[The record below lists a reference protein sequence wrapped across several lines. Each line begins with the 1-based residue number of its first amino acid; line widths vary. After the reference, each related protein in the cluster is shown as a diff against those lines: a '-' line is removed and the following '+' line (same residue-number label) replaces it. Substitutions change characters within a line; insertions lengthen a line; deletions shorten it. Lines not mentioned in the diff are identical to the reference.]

1 MDSRIPV
8 WKELTRLFTVVCQFD
23 ESGRIV
29 QASDL
34 FANRCQLSTDNL
46 GNFFELFRF
55 KRPSG
60 FTGDF
65 ESACEYA
72 GNLILAY
79 SESVGFAVRGQFLD
93 YRAYGLDGLYFVG
106 VPWLWWMESNV
117 SSHDLTLADFPII
130 DVQMDQLFFM
140 TIQQR
145 MVDDLQ
151 EVNDE
156 LTRAKGQL
164 EEANASRQ
172 KYFNH
177 VSHEMRSPLSGV
189 ISALT
194 LLSDEDLQGRSRDLI
209 DLASKSASRLLEV
222 INFTLENA
230 TLDSGGSAAE
240 DQVFDLDDLLDEC
253 LMLGRAKAIEKNLE
267 LLRIGHQSFSHL
279 YLGKARLIKQVLT
292 NLLGNA
298 LKFSVEGSISLEVNL
313 ISSRN
318 DNVDVIAFAV
328 RDEGPGIP
336 SDALGMLFKPFATGL
351 SEATR
356 SEQGTGLGLS
366 IVKRFVE
373 ILGGEIQVESTM
385 GEGAAFS
392 FEVALTRSLEHDK
405 KPARRSHVADHAY
418 RIIGRLLLVDDLE
431 TNLLLNAR
439 IFESL
444 GLTVVTANGGGKAV
458 EIVRN
463 DPSAFDVV
471 MMDLEMPDVD
481 GYEAT
486 QLIRQIPGTENLPI
500 LALSAHVGNSVRKR
514 ALATGMNSFLPKPIV
529 RSELIGEL
537 QDWLRIERLETE
549 PENVTVNAKTLLEAS
564 GQGSDVH
571 NAESS
576 ATSHS
581 ASASEDRGEDMATTE
596 SASQFDAEKIHAL
609 VKEVGVDVTE
619 TLVRKFLEESAG
631 RWEQLTQAMT
641 ADENPAVIRESHTLG
656 SACLTFGIDAAGQK
670 FREIER
676 DAQDQKP
683 VPVSLLQPIGGLL
696 GDGIRQLETYLAE
709 LKASS

>member
-1 MDSRIPV
+1 
-8 WKELTRLFTVVCQFD
+8 
-23 ESGRIV
+23 
-29 QASDL
+29 
-34 FANRCQLSTDNL
+34 
-46 GNFFELFRF
+46 
-55 KRPSG
+55 
-60 FTGDF
+60 
-65 ESACEYA
+65 
-72 GNLILAY
+72 
-79 SESVGFAVRGQFLD
+79 
-93 YRAYGLDGLYFVG
+93 
-106 VPWLWWMESNV
+106 
-117 SSHDLTLADFPII
+117 
-130 DVQMDQLFFM
+130 MDQLFFM
-140 TIQQR
+140 TTQQG

-164 EEANASRQ
+164 EAANASRQ

-177 VSHEMRSPLSGV
+177 VSHEMRSPLNGV

-209 DLASKSASRLLEV
+209 DLASKSAARLLEV

-230 TLDSGGSAAE
+230 ALDSGGSAAE
-240 DQVFDLDDLLDEC
+240 DQVFDLDALFDEC

-267 LLRIGHQSFSHL
+267 LLRIGHQAFSHL
-279 YLGKARLIKQVLT
+279 YLGKAWLIKQVLT

-298 LKFSVEGSISLEVNL
+298 LKFSVEGSISLEVKL

-318 DNVDVIAFAV
+318 DNVHVIAFVV

-336 SDALGMLFKPFATGL
+336 SDALGMLFEPFAMGL

-366 IVKRFVE
+366 IVKRFVG
-373 ILGGEIQVESTM
+373 ILGGEIHVESTM
-385 GEGAAFS
+385 GEGATFS
-392 FEVALTRSLEHDK
+392 FELALTRSLEHDE
-405 KPARRSHVADHAY
+405 KPARRSRVADHAY

-431 TNLLLNAR
+431 TNLLLNAY

-486 QLIRQIPGTENLPI
+486 QLIRQIPGTENLTI
-500 LALSAHVGNSVRKR
+500 LALSAHVGNSVRRR
-514 ALATGMNSFLPKPIV
+514 AIAAGMNSFLPKPIV

-549 PENVTVNAKTLLEAS
+549 PETLTDNAKTLLETS
-564 GQGSDVH
+564 GPGSDVH
-571 NAESS
+571 NAESVV
-576 ATSHS
+576 TSHS
-581 ASASEDRGEDMATTE
+581 ASASNERGEDMATSE
-596 SASQFDAEKIHAL
+596 SAPQFDAAKIHAL

-641 ADENPAVIRESHTLG
+641 ADENQAVIRESHTLG
-656 SACLTFGIDAAGQK
+656 SACLTFGIDAAGEK

-676 DAQDQKP
+676 DAQDQKS

-696 GDGIRQLETYLAE
+696 GNGIHQLETYLAK